1 MGAARVLAA
10 HSGPGYLPRMEF
22 GLFVQAHVPKH
33 ELDADPEGAEH
44 QRLMRELDLA
54 VHCDRNGFK
63 YVWSVEH
70 HFLEEYSH
78 ISASEVFLPYVA
90 ARTERIHVGSA
101 IFNITPPV
109 NHPARMAERVAMLDH
124 LSEGRFEFGTGRG
137 SSSTE
142 FKGFGIPDG
151 DTTRAMYD
159 ESLAEILRM
168 WRETRYSHEG
178 RFFSMPER
186 NVLPKPFSKPH
197 PPLWVAC
204 GSPSTFE
211 KAARLGLGALCFS
224 LGSPKDFEP
233 LIRVYKDNIRHAEPV
248 GEYVNDNV
256 ACVTQLVCQE
266 DPRKAREIM
275 RTTGSGYHTSLVFR
289 YLDTFPRPAGVPEWP
304 KLIPD
309 PTPEQLEERIAT
321 GQRIVG
327 DPDECARAVQ
337 KYADVGCDQIIFGIL
352 ASTQPQ
358 EVARTSVELFGRE
371 VIPRFD
377 KDPVHSTT
385 RYREAALSRAVA

>member
-1 MGAARVLAA
+1 
-10 HSGPGYLPRMEF
+10 MEF
-22 GLFVQAHVPKH
+22 GLFVQAHVPRH
-33 ELDADPEGAEH
+33 EMEADPEGAEH
-44 QRLMRELDLA
+44 TRLMRELELA
-54 VHCDRNGFK
+54 VACDGAGWK

-78 ISASEVFLPYVA
+78 ISASEIFLPYVA
-90 ARTERIHVGSA
+90 AQTKRIHVGSA
-101 IFNITPPV
+101 IYNITPPV
-109 NHPARMAERVAMLDH
+109 NHPARIAERVAMLDH

-159 ESLAEILRM
+159 ESLREILRM
-168 WRETRYSHEG
+168 WRETKYQYEG
-178 RFFSMPER
+178 KYFSMPER
-186 NVLPKPFSKPH
+186 NVLPKPYSQPH

-224 LGSPKDFEP
+224 LGSPRDFEP
-233 LIRVYKDNIRHAEPV
+233 LIKVYKDNIKHAEPV

-256 ACVTQLVCQE
+256 ACVTALVCQE
-266 DPRKAREIM
+266 DGRRARQIALGM
-275 RTTGSGYHTSLVFR
+275 GSGYHTSLVFR
-289 YLDTFPRPAGVPEWP
+289 YLDTFPRPAGVPPWP
-304 KLIPD
+304 SLIPE
-309 PTPEQLEERIAT
+309 PTPEQLEERIAS

-327 DPDECARAVQ
+327 NPDECAKAVQ
-337 KYADVGCDQIIFGIL
+337 QYADVGCDQIIFGVL
-352 ASTQPQ
+352 ASSQPQ
-358 EVARTSVELFGRE
+358 DAALASVELFGKH
-371 VIPRFD
+371 VQPRFD

-385 RYREAALSRAVA
+385 RMREAALAKKGGRRGAAAAR

>member
-1 MGAARVLAA
+1 
-10 HSGPGYLPRMEF
+10 MEF
-22 GLFVQAHVPKH
+22 GLFVQAHVPRH
-33 ELDADPEGAEH
+33 EMEADPVNAEH
-44 QRLMRELDLA
+44 DRLMRELELA
-54 VHCDRNGFK
+54 VACDRTGWK

-78 ISASEVFLPYVA
+78 ISASEIFLPYVA

-101 IFNITPPV
+101 IYNITPPV

-159 ESLAEILRM
+159 ESLREILRM
-168 WRETRYSHEG
+168 WRETRYSYQG
-178 RFFSMPER
+178 TYFSMPER

-211 KAARLGLGALCFS
+211 KAGRLGLGALCFS
-224 LGSPKDFEP
+224 MGTPKDFEP
-233 LIRVYKDNIRHAEPV
+233 LIRIYKDNIKHAEPV
-248 GEYVNDNV
+248 GEFVNDNV
-256 ACVTQLVCQE
+256 ACVTQLVCLE
-266 DPRKAREIM
+266 DRKRAREIALSM
-275 RTTGSGYHTSLVFR
+275 GSGYHTSLVFR
-289 YLDTFPRPAGVPEWP
+289 YLDTFPRPAGVPQWP
-304 KLIPD
+304 QLIPE
-309 PTPEQLEERIAT
+309 PTAAQLEERIAT

-327 DPDECARAVQ
+327 DPDECAKAVQ
-337 KYADVGCDQIIFGIL
+337 QFVDVGCDQIIFGIL

-358 EVARTSVELFGRE
+358 AIALETARLFGTE
-371 VIPRFD
+371 VQPRFD

-385 RYREAALSRAVA
+385 RYREAALKKAGKAA

>member
-1 MGAARVLAA
+1 
-10 HSGPGYLPRMEF
+10 MEF
-22 GLFVQAHVPKH
+22 GLFVQAHVPRH
-33 ELDADPEGAEH
+33 ETEADPVNAEH
-44 QRLMRELDLA
+44 DRLMRELEVA
-54 VHCDRNGFK
+54 VACDRAGWK

-101 IFNITPPV
+101 IYNITPPV

-151 DTTRAMYD
+151 ETTRAMYD
-159 ESLAEILRM
+159 ESLREILRM
-168 WRETRYSHEG
+168 WRENRYSYEG
-178 RFFSMPER
+178 KFVSLPEP
-186 NVLPKPFSKPH
+186 NVLPKPYSKPH

-224 LGSPKDFEP
+224 LGSPKDFAP
-233 LIRVYKDNIRHAEPV
+233 LIKIYKDNIKHAEPV
-248 GEYVNDNV
+248 GEFVNDNV
-256 ACVTQLVCQE
+256 ACVTQMVCLE
-266 DPRKAREIM
+266 DGKRAREVAM
-275 RTTGSGYHTSLVFR
+275 NMGSGYHTSLVFK

-309 PTPEQLEERIAT
+309 PTAQQLEDRIAS

-337 KYADVGCDQIIFGIL
+337 QYADIGCDQIIFGIL
-352 ASTQPQ
+352 ASTMAQ
-358 EVARTSVELFGRE
+358 ETALETVRLFGAE
-371 VIPRFD
+371 VQPRFD

-385 RYREAALSRAVA
+385 RYREAALAKAGKSRAAS

>member
-1 MGAARVLAA
+1 
-10 HSGPGYLPRMEF
+10 MEF
-22 GLFVQAHVPKH
+22 GLFVQAHVPRQ
-33 ELDADPEGAEH
+33 EVDADPVGAEH
-44 QRLMRELDLA
+44 ARLMRELELA
-54 VHCDRNGFK
+54 IACDRAGWK

-90 ARTERIHVGSA
+90 ARTTRIHVGSA

-109 NHPARMAERVAMLDH
+109 NHPARIAERVAMLDH

-159 ESLAEILRM
+159 EALPEILRM
-168 WRETRYSHEG
+168 WREPRYHYEG
-178 RFFSMPER
+178 RYFSMPER
-186 NVLPKPFSKPH
+186 NVLPKPYSKPHPPHSKPH

-224 LGSPKDFEP
+224 LGSPRDFEP
-233 LIRVYKDNIRHAEPV
+233 LIKVYKDTIRHAEPV
-248 GEYVNDNV
+248 GDYVNDNV
-256 ACVTQLVCQE
+256 ACVTALVCLE
-266 DPRKAREIM
+266 DRREARRVALEM
-275 RTTGSGYHTSLVFR
+275 GSGYHTSLVFR
-289 YLDTFPRPAGVPEWP
+289 YLDTFPRPVGVPPWP
-304 KLIPD
+304 ALIPE
-309 PTPEQLEERIAT
+309 PTPEQLDERIAS

-337 KYADVGCDQIIFGIL
+337 QYADIGCDQIIFGIL
-352 ASTQPQ
+352 ASRQPQ
-358 EVARTSVELFGRE
+358 DVALRSVELFGKH
-371 VIPRFD
+371 VQPRFD
-377 KDPVHSTT
+377 TDPVHSTT
-385 RYREAALSRAVA
+385 RMREAALARRAARPA

>member
-1 MGAARVLAA
+1 
-10 HSGPGYLPRMEF
+10 MEF
-22 GLFVQAHVPKH
+22 GLFVQAHVPRH
-33 ELDADPEGAEH
+33 ETEADPVNAEH
-44 QRLMRELDLA
+44 DRLMRELEVA
-54 VHCDRNGFK
+54 VACDRAGWK

-101 IFNITPPV
+101 IYNITPPV

-151 DTTRAMYD
+151 ETTRAMYD
-159 ESLAEILRM
+159 ESLREILRM
-168 WRETRYSHEG
+168 WRENRYSYEG
-178 RFFSMPER
+178 KFFSMPER
-186 NVLPKPFSKPH
+186 NVLPKPYSKPH

-224 LGSPKDFEP
+224 LGSPKDFAP
-233 LIRVYKDNIRHAEPV
+233 LIKIYKDNIKHAEPV
-248 GEYVNDNV
+248 GEFVNDNV
-256 ACVTQLVCQE
+256 ACVTQMVCLE
-266 DPRKAREIM
+266 DGKRAREVAM
-275 RTTGSGYHTSLVFR
+275 NMGSGYHTSLVFK

-309 PTPEQLEERIAT
+309 PTAQQLEDRIAS

-337 KYADVGCDQIIFGIL
+337 QYADIGCDQIIFGIL
-352 ASTQPQ
+352 ASTMAQ
-358 EVARTSVELFGRE
+358 ETALETVRLFGAE
-371 VIPRFD
+371 VQPRFD

-385 RYREAALSRAVA
+385 RYREAALAKAGKSRAAS

>member
-1 MGAARVLAA
+1 
-10 HSGPGYLPRMEF
+10 MEF

-33 ELDADPEGAEH
+33 EVEADPVNAEH
-44 QRLMRELDLA
+44 IRLMRELEMA
-54 VHCDRNGFK
+54 EACDEAGWK

-78 ISASEVFLPYVA
+78 ISASENFLPYVA
-90 ARTERIHVGSA
+90 ARTKRIHVGSA
-101 IFNITPPV
+101 IYNITPPV

-159 ESLAEILRM
+159 ESLPEILRM
-168 WRETRYSHEG
+168 WRETNYSYQG
-178 RFFSMPER
+178 KYFSMPER
-186 NVLPKPFSKPH
+186 NVLPKPYSKPH

-211 KAARLGLGALCFS
+211 KAGRLGLGALCFS
-224 LGSPKDFEP
+224 LGTPKDFEP
-233 LIRVYKDNIRHAEPV
+233 LIRTYKDAIKHAEPV

-256 ACVTQLVCQE
+256 ACVTQMVCLE
-266 DPRKAREIM
+266 DSKRARQVALTM
-275 RTTGSGYHTSLVFR
+275 GSGYHTSLVFR
-289 YLDTFPRPAGVPEWP
+289 YLDTFPRPAGVPAWP
-304 KLIPD
+304 QLIPD
-309 PTPEQLEERIAT
+309 PTPAQLDERIAS

-327 DPDECARAVQ
+327 NPDECARAVQ
-337 KYADVGCDQIIFGIL
+337 QYVDVGCDQIIFGVL

-358 EVARTSVELFGRE
+358 ATALETVRLFGAE
-371 VIPRFD
+371 VQPRFD

-385 RYREAALSRAVA
+385 RYREAALKKGGGAARKAG

>member
-1 MGAARVLAA
+1 
-10 HSGPGYLPRMEF
+10 MEF

-33 ELDADPEGAEH
+33 EVEADPVNAEH
-44 QRLMRELDLA
+44 NRLMRELEMA
-54 VHCDRNGFK
+54 EACDEAGWK

-78 ISASEVFLPYVA
+78 ISASEIFLPYVA
-90 ARTERIHVGSA
+90 ARTKRIHVGSA
-101 IFNITPPV
+101 IYNITPPV
-109 NHPARMAERVAMLDH
+109 NHPARIAERVAMLDH

-159 ESLAEILRM
+159 ESLPEILRM
-168 WRETRYSHEG
+168 WRETNYSYQG
-178 RFFSMPER
+178 KYFSMPER
-186 NVLPKPFSKPH
+186 NVLPKPYTRPH

-211 KAARLGLGALCFS
+211 KAGRLGLGALCFS

-233 LIRVYKDNIRHAEPV
+233 LIEVYKKAVRQAEPV

-256 ACVTQLVCQE
+256 ACVTNLVCHQ
-266 DPRKAREIM
+266 DRKEARKVALSM
-275 RTTGSGYHTSLVFR
+275 GGGYHTSLVFR

-309 PTPEQLEERIAT
+309 PTPEQLEERIES

-327 DPDECARAVQ
+327 DPEECAKAVQ
-337 KYADVGCDQIIFGIL
+337 KFVDVGCDQIIFGIL
-352 ASTQPQ
+352 ASSQPQ
-358 EVARTSVELFGRE
+358 AVALESVEQFGKH
-371 VIPRFD
+371 VQPRFD

-385 RYREAALSRAVA
+385 RMREAALAKAGRVAAGR